1 MKIGILGGTFDPI
14 HKAHIYM
21 AKETLKQL
29 KLDKVYIMP
38 SPCPPHKNT
47 KNITSDFHRVN
58 MIKLAVANEKNVE
71 FFDYELK
78 NHLSYTADTLT
89 KLKSE
94 HKEDDLYF
102 IIGGDSAATF
112 TSWYQPAVILKNANL
127 VIVNRKDENQ
137 FNIESIVEKIKEE
150 VAANVYLLNVKE
162 SDISSSDIRT
172 HKIEAAKDLLP
183 KGVYEYI
190 VENNLYTDGNINKAW
205 SLSKIK
211 ADLKNVLNKHRYE
224 HTLGVAETA
233 KKMAEAFNVNPNTAY
248 LAGILHDCAKYY
260 SDSQLLKCCKDNNI
274 LVTDCEE
281 KAPYLLHGKVSAF
294 IAKTKYGIVDENVL
308 NAVIWHTTGK
318 ENMSDLEKI
327 IFCADY
333 IEPGRI
339 VQPNLEYLRS
349 ISLQNLDLLTYSIL
363 KDTLDYLKSK
373 NQIID
378 SYTQKAFDYYKNKLG
393 E

>member
-172 HKIEAAKDLLP
+172 QKIEAAKDLLP

-205 SLSKIK
+205 SLSKI
-211 ADLKNVLNKHRYE
+211 
-224 HTLGVAETA
+224 T
-233 KKMAEAFNVNPNTAY
+233 
-248 LAGILHDCAKYY
+248 
-260 SDSQLLKCCKDNNI
+260 
-274 LVTDCEE
+274 
-281 KAPYLLHGKVSAF
+281 
-294 IAKTKYGIVDENVL
+294 
-308 NAVIWHTTGK
+308 
-318 ENMSDLEKI
+318 
-327 IFCADY
+327 
-333 IEPGRI
+333 
-339 VQPNLEYLRS
+339 
-349 ISLQNLDLLTYSIL
+349 
-363 KDTLDYLKSK
+363 
-373 NQIID
+373 
-378 SYTQKAFDYYKNKLG
+378 
-393 E
+393 

>member
-14 HKAHIYM
+14 HKTHIYM

-58 MIKLAVANEKNVE
+58 MIKLAVVNEKNIE
-71 FFDYELK
+71 LFDYELK

-127 VIVNRKDENQ
+127 VIINRKDENQ

-211 ADLKNVLNKHRYE
+211 ADLKNILNKHRYE

-248 LAGILHDCAKYY
+248 LAGILHDCAK
-260 SDSQLLKCCKDNNI
+260 
-274 LVTDCEE
+274 
-281 KAPYLLHGKVSAF
+281 
-294 IAKTKYGIVDENVL
+294 
-308 NAVIWHTTGK
+308 
-318 ENMSDLEKI
+318 
-327 IFCADY
+327 
-333 IEPGRI
+333 
-339 VQPNLEYLRS
+339 
-349 ISLQNLDLLTYSIL
+349 
-363 KDTLDYLKSK
+363 
-373 NQIID
+373 
-378 SYTQKAFDYYKNKLG
+378 
-393 E
+393 

>member
-1 MKIGILGGTFDPI
+1 
-14 HKAHIYM
+14 M

-137 FNIESIVEKIKEE
+137 FNIESIVEKIKKKWLLMFI
-150 VAANVYLLNVKE
+150 YLML
-162 SDISSSDIRT
+162 R
-172 HKIEAAKDLLP
+172 
-183 KGVYEYI
+183 
-190 VENNLYTDGNINKAW
+190 
-205 SLSKIK
+205 SLIFHP
-211 ADLKNVLNKHRYE
+211 VIYE
-224 HTLGVAETA
+224 HI
-233 KKMAEAFNVNPNTAY
+233 K
-248 LAGILHDCAKYY
+248 
-260 SDSQLLKCCKDNNI
+260 
-274 LVTDCEE
+274 
-281 KAPYLLHGKVSAF
+281 
-294 IAKTKYGIVDENVL
+294 
-308 NAVIWHTTGK
+308 
-318 ENMSDLEKI
+318 
-327 IFCADY
+327 
-333 IEPGRI
+333 
-339 VQPNLEYLRS
+339 
-349 ISLQNLDLLTYSIL
+349 
-363 KDTLDYLKSK
+363 
-373 NQIID
+373 
-378 SYTQKAFDYYKNKLG
+378 
-393 E
+393 